1 MVGREKQEHMPKLKV
16 IGHGMNEMFKS
27 KIGELE
33 ETMQSKLGE
42 MKGNMEEMKGNME
55 EMKGSMEELSV
66 NIEGRVASMEGD
78 LKEIK
83 DLLAQLVGKNG
94 ETKTEE

>member
-1 MVGREKQEHMPKLKV
+1 MPELKV
-16 IGHGMNEMFKS
+16 IGRGMNEMFKS

-33 ETMQSKLGE
+33 DTMKSQLG
-42 MKGNMEEMKGNME
+42 EMKGNME

-66 NIEGRVASMEGD
+66 NIEGRVASMESD

>member
-1 MVGREKQEHMPKLKV
+1 MVGHEKQEHMPELKV
-16 IGHGMNEMFKS
+16 IGRGMNEMFKS

-33 ETMQSKLGE
+33 ETMQSQLGG
-42 MKGNMEEMKGNME
+42 MKGSVEEMKGR
-55 EMKGSMEELSV
+55 MEELNANDKV
-66 NIEGRVASMEGD
+66 MEGRVAAMEGD

>member
-1 MVGREKQEHMPKLKV
+1 MPELKV
-16 IGHGMNEMFKS
+16 IGRGMNEMFKS
-27 KIGELE
+27 KIGKLE
-33 ETMQSKLGE
+33 DTMQSKLGE
-42 MKGNMEEMKGNME
+42 MKGNMEEMKG
-55 EMKGSMEELSV
+55 
-66 NIEGRVASMEGD
+66 RVASMESD

>member
-1 MVGREKQEHMPKLKV
+1 MVGHEKQEHMPELKV
-16 IGHGMNEMFKS
+16 IGRGMNEMFKS

-33 ETMQSKLGE
+33 ETMQSQLG
-42 MKGNMEEMKGNME
+42 
-55 EMKGSMEELSV
+55 EMKGSMEELNANDKV
-66 NIEGRVASMEGD
+66 MEGRVAAMEGD

-83 DLLAQLVGKNG
+83 DLLAQLVLVGKNG

>member
-1 MVGREKQEHMPKLKV
+1 MVGHEKQEHMPELKV
-16 IGHGMNEMFKS
+16 IGRGMNEMFKS

-33 ETMQSKLGE
+33 ETMQSKLG
-42 MKGNMEEMKGNME
+42 GMKGNME

-66 NIEGRVASMEGD
+66 NIEGRVASMESD

>member
-1 MVGREKQEHMPKLKV
+1 MVGHEKQEHMPELKV
-16 IGHGMNEMFKS
+16 IGRGMNEMFKS

-33 ETMQSKLGE
+33 ETMQSQLG
-42 MKGNMEEMKGNME
+42 G
-55 EMKGSMEELSV
+55 MKGSMEELNANDKV
-66 NIEGRVASMEGD
+66 MEGRVAAIEGD

-94 ETKTEE
+94 EMKTEE